1 MGTVKWL
8 MFFVLSVHT
17 TNFIKTEAQAISSA
31 LLDVGSSSFCI
42 SYNSDHQKLPVTLA
56 KAVARPLVNLTN
68 TEGCSLQDFPPVS
81 KLENAVV
88 AVLRGNCTFIQ
99 KANNIEA
106 MSGAA
111 ALIVDFKDSSRATV
125 PGGNASEF
133 HSINITLA
141 TITWN
146 DYQQLL
152 LLGNSVMVKLYAPS
166 APYWDANMIVIVLFS
181 TAFVMIGACW
191 AAYEE
196 SQSFKQSR
204 RRVTIPVD
212 NEKASTSSGAQE
224 EQMEFTVCM
233 VVIWF
238 VFICVVIL
246 LLYFLYAYMVYFF
259 IVMFCLAGSHSLYQC
274 LLPIWSHLVP
284 LSYDIPVNRLPCIKS
299 KVKLRSFLLYM
310 PCLTLGI
317 FWAIERHSKYA
328 WTIQDLLGSTFCIFF
343 IHNLRLPNL
352 KVIGVLLLLLLVYD
366 VFFVFITPYFT
377 KDGDSIMESVA
388 TGGSSHSK
396 ESLPMVF
403 LVPILGNSPIM
414 KCRERSY
421 SLLGFG
427 DVIIPGLLIA
437 YNAIFDVKT
446 GTRMVYFLSSSAGYL
461 VGMII
466 CMISL
471 VYMNSGQPALLYLVP
486 CTLLTTIAVALIRKE
501 LRVLIMG
508 SHYVSAKAMAS
519 DVTQVKDAEDGDINN
534 DCLDEEQRT
543 LIN

>member
-1 MGTVKWL
+1 MGVVKWVI
-8 MFFVLSVHT
+8 FVLLSGLSS
-17 TNFIKTEAQAISSA
+17 NLIEIEAQALSSA

-42 SYNSDHQKLPVTLA
+42 SYNSDYQKLPETLA
-56 KAVARPLVNLTN
+56 SPSAVSRQLVDLSK
-68 TEGCSLQDFPPVS
+68 TEGCSIQDLKPLPIPE
-81 KLENAVV
+81 KAIV
-88 AVLRGNCTFIQ
+88 AVMRGNCTFIQ
-99 KANNIEA
+99 KATNIEA
-106 MSGAA
+106 VNGGA
-111 ALIVDFKDSSRATV
+111 ALIVDFKNSSRATV
-125 PGGNASEF
+125 PGGNASDFE
-133 HSINITLA
+133 SINITLA

-146 DYQQLL
+146 DYKQLL
-152 LLGNSVMVKLYAPS
+152 LLGKSVVVRLYAPPV
-166 APYWDANMIVIVLFS
+166 PYWDTNMIVIVIFS
-181 TAFVMIGACW
+181 TAFVMMGAGW

-196 SQSFKQSR
+196 SQSFKQAKH
-204 RRVTIPVD
+204 RVTVPVD
-212 NEKASTSSGAQE
+212 SKTSTSSEPQE
-224 EQMEFTVCM
+224 EQVEFTVCM

-238 VFICVVIL
+238 VFICAVIVF
-246 LLYFLYAYMVYFF
+246 LYFFYEQMVYFF
-259 IVMFCLAGSHSLYQC
+259 IAMFCLAGSYSLYQC

-284 LSYDIPVNRLPCIKS
+284 LSYDIPVNRLPCIKT

-328 WTIQDLLGSTFCIFF
+328 WTIQDLLGSSFCIFF

-352 KVIGVLLLLLLVYD
+352 KVIGVLLILLLVYD

-377 KDGDSIMESVA
+377 KNGDSIMESVA

-403 LVPILGNSPIM
+403 LVPILSNAPII

-446 GTRMVYFLSSSAGYL
+446 GTRMVYFICSSVGYL
-461 VGMII
+461 FGMII

-471 VYMNSGQPALLYLVP
+471 IYMNSGQPALLYLVP
-486 CTLLTTIAVALIRKE
+486 CTLLTTIVVALMRKE
-501 LRVLIMG
+501 LRKLFLG
-508 SHYVSAKAMAS
+508 SHYITAKALPS
-519 DVTQVKDAEDGDINN
+519 DETQVKDIQDADTNN
-534 DCLDEEQRT
+534 DCLEEEQP
-543 LIN
+543 LI